1 MTCRWINK
9 DVLNKGK
16 FSWLSLVVIFLFPEM
31 GQVEAKEAFPSS
43 RAQETVPLDC
53 IQAKVVSVSVDGLN
67 RTKND
72 VVMDTV
78 KDLFSVG
85 DFEELVLKSQQV
97 RGKLQ
102 DLGCFSNVGIHI
114 DTSKTGEKDYSVTF
128 EVMRILSELEIKL
141 KCVV

>member
-1 MTCRWINK
+1 MEASPVRFFLVMTCRWINK

-16 FSWLSLVVIFLFPEM
+16 FSWLSLVVIFLFTEM

-43 RAQETVPLDC
+43 RPQETVPLDC

-114 DTSKTGEKDYSVTF
+114 DTSHTGEKDYSVTF
-128 EVMRILSELEIKL
+128 EV
-141 KCVV
+141 

>member
-16 FSWLSLVVIFLFPEM
+16 LSWLSLVVTFLFTEM

-43 RAQETVPLDC
+43 RPEETIPLDS

-114 DTSKTGEKDYSVTF
+114 DTSKTGDQDYSVTF
-128 EVMRILSELEIKL
+128 EVRIWWDETELNRI
-141 KCVV
+141 

>member
-1 MTCRWINK
+1 
-9 DVLNKGK
+9 
-16 FSWLSLVVIFLFPEM
+16 M

-43 RAQETVPLDC
+43 RPEETIPLDS
-53 IQAKVVSVSVDGLN
+53 IRAKVVSVSVDGLN

-141 KCVV
+141 KCDV